1 MDKQSIIQMSSIQ
14 RRANIFSVSGEIKM
28 VKQSEKSMHFLA
40 KQAKGRMTSG
50 YYGSAARRGE
60 SGRTLKQT
68 FEDKLMFEKIA
79 AMVKSGTD
87 AHDAIGRL
95 VDKKLIET
103 ADEITKQR
111 HVLQIAANYV
121 KVRRELSRQK
131 TVL

>member
-1 MDKQSIIQMSSIQ
+1 
-14 RRANIFSVSGEIKM
+14 M

-60 SGRTLKQT
+60 YGRTLKQS
-68 FEDKLMFEKIA
+68 FEDKLMFDKIS

-87 AHDAIGRL
+87 VQDAIGRL

-121 KVRRELSRQK
+121 KVRRELNKQRNI
-131 TVL
+131 L